1 MKRGSEALYESQTFE
16 AILERMLARIPD
28 SMDKREGSVIYD
40 ALAPNAAELAQAY
53 VELDTQISLVFPNPD
68 NEEYLDKSV
77 AWSGT
82 ERKEAIKAQ
91 WRGKFYN
98 NQNELMDVP
107 IGSRYSIEELNYVVI
122 SKLGVGQ
129 FSVQCETAG
138 VIGNKYTGTL
148 LPIDFIDGLAK
159 AELVDLL
166 VSGEDVESGEALFDR
181 YQDKVTKPITSA
193 NKNQYVVWA
202 REVSGVGDAKV
213 FPLWNGNA
221 TVKVVILNNDKRT
234 PSPAVVQAVQMHI
247 DPTQDGH
254 GEGAAPIGPVVTVV
268 GAGEVP
274 INVSVRVQLARDAT
288 TDDVKE
294 QLEASIAKYLE
305 GLAFNDTDTLVR
317 ITRIAN
323 FILDVPPVIDYFDL
337 TINGVTSN
345 IQVPLDSVAVL
356 GTVDVHV

>member
-1 MKRGSEALYESQTFE
+1 MYEAQTFE
-16 AILERMLARIPD
+16 TILERMLARIPD

-40 ALAPNAAELAQAY
+40 ALAPAASELAQMY
-53 VELDTQISLVFPNPD
+53 VELDTNISLIFPNAE
-68 NEEYLDKSV
+68 NEEYLDSAV
-77 AWSGT
+77 AWSGIT
-82 ERKEAIKAQ
+82 RKEATKAH
-91 WRGKFYN
+91 WRGKFYD
-98 NQNELMDVP
+98 NQGVLMDVP
-107 IGSRYSIEELNYVVI
+107 IGSRYSIEDLNYVVL

-129 FSVQCETAG
+129 FVVECETAG
-138 VIGNKYTGTL
+138 VIGNQFSGSL
-148 LPIDFIDGLAK
+148 LPIDFINGLAK

-166 VSGEDVESGEALFDR
+166 VSGEDTETGPALFDR

-202 REVSGVGDAKV
+202 REVSGVGDAKT
-213 FPLWNGNA
+213 FPLWNGPG
-221 TVKVVILNNDKRT
+221 TVKVVVLDNNKRA
-234 PSPAVVQAVQMHI
+234 PSAAVVQAAQKYI

-305 GLAFNDTDTLVR
+305 GLAFNENDTLVR

>member
-1 MKRGSEALYESQTFE
+1 MYEDQTE
-16 AILERMLARIPD
+16 EVILERLLDRIPD
-28 SMDKREGSVIYD
+28 TMDKREGSVIFD
-40 ALAPNAAELAQAY
+40 ALAPAANELAKMY
-53 VELDTQISLVFPNPD
+53 VNLDIERSLRFPAPENG
-68 NEEYLDKSV
+68 EELDKSV
-77 AWSGT
+77 AWSGIV
-82 ERKEAIKAQ
+82 RKEATNAQ

-107 IGSRYSIEELNYVVI
+107 IGSRYSIEDLNYVVK

-129 FSVQCETAG
+129 FAVECETAG
-138 VIGNKYTGTL
+138 AIGNKFSGAL
-148 LPIDFIDGLAK
+148 LPIDFIDKLAK

-166 VSGEDVESGEALFDR
+166 VSGEDVESGEALYDR

-213 FPLWNGNA
+213 FPLWNGNG
-221 TVKVVILNNDKRT
+221 TVKVVILNNEKRT
-234 PSPAVVQAVQMHI
+234 PSPAVVQAVQTYI

-254 GEGAAPIGPVVTVV
+254 GEGVAPIGPIVTVV

-274 INVSVRVQLARDAT
+274 INISVRVQLARDAT

-294 QLEASIAKYLE
+294 QLKVSISKYLE
-305 GLAFNDTDTLVR
+305 GLAFSDTDTLVR

>member
-1 MKRGSEALYESQTFE
+1 MYESQTFE

-129 FSVQCETAG
+129 FSVECETAG

-288 TDDVKE
+288 PEDVKE
-294 QLEASIAKYLE
+294 QLEASISKYLE

-356 GTVDVHV
+356 GMVDVHV

>member
-1 MKRGSEALYESQTFE
+1 MYEAQTFE
-16 AILERMLARIPD
+16 TILERMLARIPD

-40 ALAPNAAELAQAY
+40 ALAPAASELAQMYA
-53 VELDTQISLVFPNPD
+53 ELDTNISLIFPNAE
-68 NEEYLDKSV
+68 NEEYLDSAV
-77 AWSGT
+77 AWSGIV
-82 ERKEAIKAQ
+82 RKAATKAQ
-91 WRGKFYN
+91 WRGKFYD
-98 NQNELMDVP
+98 NQGALMDVP
-107 IGSRYSIEELNYVVI
+107 IGSRYSIEDLNYIVL

-129 FSVQCETAG
+129 FTVECESAG
-138 VIGNKYTGTL
+138 AIGNKFSGAL
-148 LPIDFIDGLAK
+148 LPIDFINGLAR

-166 VSGEDVESGEALFDR
+166 VSGVDTETGEALFDR

-202 REVSGVGDAKV
+202 REVSGVGDAKT
-213 FPLWNGNA
+213 FPLWNGPG
-221 TVKVVILNNDKRT
+221 TVKVVVLDNNKRA
-234 PSPAVVQAVQMHI
+234 PSAAVVQAAQKYI

-305 GLAFNDTDTLVR
+305 GLAFNETDTLVR

>member
-1 MKRGSEALYESQTFE
+1 MYEDQTE
-16 AILERMLARIPD
+16 EVILERLLARIPD
-28 SMDKREGSVIYD
+28 TVDKREGSVIYD
-40 ALAPNAAELAQAY
+40 ALAPAANELAQMY
-53 VELDTQISLVFPNPD
+53 VELDTNISLVFPNAD
-68 NEEYLDKSV
+68 NEEYLDSAV
-77 AWSGT
+77 VWSGIV
-82 ERKEAIKAQ
+82 RKAATKAH
-91 WRGKFYN
+91 WRGKFYD
-98 NQNELMDVP
+98 NQGALMDVP
-107 IGSRYSIEELNYVVI
+107 IGSRYSIEDLNYVVL

-129 FSVQCETAG
+129 FAVECETAG
-138 VIGNKYTGTL
+138 VIGNQFSGSL
-148 LPIDFIDGLAK
+148 LPIDFINGLAR

-166 VSGEDVESGEALFDR
+166 VSGEDTETGEALFDR

-202 REVSGVGDAKV
+202 REVSGVGDAKT
-213 FPLWNGNA
+213 FPLWNGPG
-221 TVKVVILNNDKRT
+221 TVKVVVLDNNKRA
-234 PSPAVVQAVQMHI
+234 PSAAVVQAVQTYI

-288 TDDVKE
+288 PEDVKE
-294 QLEASIAKYLE
+294 QLEASISKYLE

>member
-1 MKRGSEALYESQTFE
+1 MYEGQTFE
-16 AILERMLARIPD
+16 TILERMLAHIPD

-40 ALAPNAAELAQAY
+40 ALAPAATELAQMYA
-53 VELDTQISLVFPNPD
+53 ELDTNISLIFPNAE
-68 NEEYLDKSV
+68 NEEYLDSAV
-77 AWSGT
+77 AWSGIT
-82 ERKEAIKAQ
+82 RKAATKAQ
-91 WRGKFYN
+91 WRGKFYD
-98 NQNELMDVP
+98 NQGALMDVP
-107 IGSRYSIEELNYVVI
+107 IGSRYSIEDLNYVVL

-129 FSVQCETAG
+129 FVVECETAG
-138 VIGNKYTGTL
+138 VIGNQFSGAL
-148 LPIDFIDGLAK
+148 LPIDFINGLAR

-166 VSGEDVESGEALFDR
+166 VSGEDTETGTALYDR

-202 REVSGVGDAKV
+202 REVSGVGDAKT
-213 FPLWNGNA
+213 FPLWNGPG
-221 TVKVVILNNDKRT
+221 TVKVVVLDNNKRA
-234 PSPAVVQAVQMHI
+234 PSAAVVQAAQKYI

-268 GAGEVP
+268 GAREVP

-288 TDDVKE
+288 PEDVKE
-294 QLEASIAKYLE
+294 QLEASISKHLE